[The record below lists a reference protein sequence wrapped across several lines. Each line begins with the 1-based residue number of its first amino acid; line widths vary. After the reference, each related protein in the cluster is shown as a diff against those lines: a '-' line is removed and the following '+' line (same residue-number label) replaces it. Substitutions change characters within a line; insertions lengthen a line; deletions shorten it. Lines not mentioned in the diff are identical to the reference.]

1 MATLFL
7 SGFVHPDKR
16 RGASVWL
23 CRPCARGAL
32 VWFQS
37 SPFCRFTN
45 GVAGAMYHFCIT
57 LEFENGTSCASSS
70 SLEAQPPLLAYPH

>member
-23 CRPCARGAL
+23 CRACARGAL

-37 SPFCRFTN
+37 SPFCGFTVGSMVHTFVDN
-45 GVAGAMYHFCIT
+45 YKLWADVGGILSVTLAAGCTNF
-57 LEFENGTSCASSS
+57 SD
-70 SLEAQPPLLAYPH
+70 